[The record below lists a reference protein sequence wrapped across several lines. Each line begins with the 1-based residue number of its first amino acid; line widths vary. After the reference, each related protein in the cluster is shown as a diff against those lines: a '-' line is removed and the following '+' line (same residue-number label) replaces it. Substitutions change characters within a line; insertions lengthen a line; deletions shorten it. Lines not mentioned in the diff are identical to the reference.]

1 MDRIIYVFY
10 PAMATLNLAKH
21 LVTRVT
27 FTTILHEMHEY
38 IYIYNVCTRDRSKE
52 LASIGECSVGE
63 WVEVR

>member
-1 MDRIIYVFY
+1 MFY

-27 FTTILHEMHEY
+27 FTRRKREVGCRTRCTN
-38 IYIYNVCTRDRSKE
+38 IYVCNRSKE

-63 WVEVR
+63 TSRSSLEVR